1 MERLI
6 RSFIRVRELHK
17 GLSRGQT
24 MSEYALILAG
34 VAVVAFAAYASMGNA
49 INSMVQ
55 WNTIDKDLLN
65 AL

>member
-6 RSFIRVRELHK
+6 RSFIRIREFHK

-34 VAVVAFAAYASMGNA
+34 VAVVVFAAYTTMGQA
-49 INSMVQ
+49 INSMVE
-55 WNTIDKDLLN
+55 WNAIDKDLTS

>member
-6 RSFIRVRELHK
+6 RSFIRVCELHK

-49 INSMVQ
+49 INSMVE
-55 WNTIDKDLLN
+55 WNAIDKDLLN